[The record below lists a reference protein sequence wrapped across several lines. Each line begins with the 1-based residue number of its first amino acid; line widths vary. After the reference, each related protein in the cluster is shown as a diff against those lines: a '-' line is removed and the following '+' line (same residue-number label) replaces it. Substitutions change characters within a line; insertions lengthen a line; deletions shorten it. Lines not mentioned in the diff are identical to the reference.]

1 MNSIIIHVKEY
12 QDLRCFMAIN
22 KNMKK
27 AIEEMIKTDKTQR
40 QIAEEIGVSEETIS
54 RWKTREDYNREYK
67 KVERKYFNSLTAKAI
82 RTLID
87 LLDSD
92 NDNVRLGASKEILDR
107 NGYKATE
114 KVDLEIIKPEIVFD
128 VDDGK

>member
-1 MNSIIIHVKEY
+1 
-12 QDLRCFMAIN
+12 
-22 KNMKK
+22 MKK
-27 AIEEMIKTDKTQR
+27 AIEELIKTDKTQR
-40 QIAEEIGVSEETIS
+40 QIAKELGVSEETIS
-54 RWKTREDYNREYK
+54 RWKTREDYSREYK

-92 NDNVRLGASKEILDR
+92 NGNVRLGAAKEILDR